1 MRSIVG
7 MAFLVVGVGLLRFG
21 MHASASV
28 GSRFSERCTGTP
40 SDRTI
45 RLVVAGVAAAMVGRG
60 LLRAGRRRTLSW
72 HAHHAAPARV
82 HHVHGRQRTQGV
94 AEMVFGTHQSS
105 CDASRRATIALAQRP
120 SLRLSG

>member
-45 RLVVAGVAAAMVGRG
+45 RLVVAGGGRSDGGTRAAARRTASNPVMARTPC
-60 LLRAGRRRTLSW
+60 RAGTR
-72 HAHHAAPARV
+72 APRAR
-82 HHVHGRQRTQGV
+82 
-94 AEMVFGTHQSS
+94 
-105 CDASRRATIALAQRP
+105 
-120 SLRLSG
+120 